1 MAFDGFTPQEH
12 VQSTPPAPVE
22 RAPLFDAQRREA
34 MAEAQ
39 LRGAEKA
46 LTDFYELALSGQRL
60 DQNQKILL
68 GRLSTDNNL
77 NRLTQVEYTDPTTG
91 AESTFSDY
99 FVGSEDVLVAAKR
112 LILERERASDAHVA
126 SVKAVEAI
134 RNAPREAG
142 PQKLKPLPGS
152 GSFEERLRQALIDAD
167 AEREAHLK
175 KVQGIYEKPFAMPVP
190 TPRPKVFE
198 ANTPGDAFA
207 SPKFEDAV
215 LTPEALGIVP
225 PPPVAEAQPPAT
237 PEIHVATPTPPSPPK
252 QSWFG
257 RMAA

>member
-12 VQSTPPAPVE
+12 VQSTPSAPVE

-39 LRGAEKA
+39 LKGAEKA

-68 GRLSTDNNL
+68 GRLSTDNSL

-134 RNAPREAG
+134 RNAPRETG
-142 PQKLKPLPGS
+142 PQRLKPLPGS
-152 GSFEERLRQALIDAD
+152 GSFEERLRQALADAD
-167 AEREAHLK
+167 AERKAHFDGMQKAYALPI
-175 KVQGIYEKPFAMPVP
+175 VMP
-190 TPRPKVFE
+190 TPRPRPKVVE
-198 ANTPGDAFA
+198 MNIPGDAFA
-207 SPKFEDAV
+207 SPKLEDAT

-225 PPPVAEAQPPAT
+225 PPPVAEAQPVVM
-237 PEIHVATPTPPSPPK
+237 PEIHSATPPPAPK